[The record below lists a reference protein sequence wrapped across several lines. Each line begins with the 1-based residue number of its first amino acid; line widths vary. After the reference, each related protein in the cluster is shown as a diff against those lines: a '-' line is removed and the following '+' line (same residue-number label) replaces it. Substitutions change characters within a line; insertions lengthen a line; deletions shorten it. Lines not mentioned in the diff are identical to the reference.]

1 MEKHTFP
8 NFFIIG
14 APKSGTTA
22 ISEYLRTHPNVFF
35 SDPKEPGYF
44 ATDFKFRL
52 VSNDRKYLRLF
63 KDVDESK
70 HCAVGEGSTNYL
82 FSKTAVSNI
91 ERFHNGPKF
100 IVMIRNPIDMVLS
113 FHNQQLITGNE
124 NLISFS
130 DAWQAE
136 EDRSRGKR
144 IPLTNKD
151 PQLLLYSKWGM
162 LGTQLLK
169 LFDQV
174 ERKRVLVIL
183 FDDFIQDPGL
193 IYREV
198 LSFLSIV
205 DDNRQYFPVL
215 NKGRSIEHVL
225 PKKIHNL
232 LLYLWMPFRT
242 HLLNG
247 QGSGLGD
254 WVLKM
259 FTSEGKKEV
268 SEDIFMMLSDFYSD
282 EVKILE
288 DIFQHDFSK
297 WLEKNDFKAT

>member
-22 ISEYLRTHPNVFF
+22 LSEYLRTHPNVFF

-52 VSNDRKYLRLF
+52 VNNDRKYLRLF

-136 EDRSRGKR
+136 PDRSRGKR

-151 PQLLLYSKWGM
+151 SQLLLYSKWGM

-215 NKGRSIEHVL
+215 NQGRSIEHVL

-254 WVLKM
+254 WILNM
-259 FTSEGKKEV
+259 FTSERKKEV

-288 DIFQHDFSK
+288 NILQRDFRK
-297 WLEKNDFKAT
+297 WLEKKEFKAT